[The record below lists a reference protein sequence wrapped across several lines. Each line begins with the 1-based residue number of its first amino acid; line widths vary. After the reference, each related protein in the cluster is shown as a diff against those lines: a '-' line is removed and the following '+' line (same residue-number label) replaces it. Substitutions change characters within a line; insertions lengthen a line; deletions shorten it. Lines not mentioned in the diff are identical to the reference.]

1 MFMCDIFINKDNC
14 LKSARLL
21 WLAMPKIGFEKAEF
35 NIGEYL
41 ICVYV
46 ISQNGQIPLKLSSL
60 EFAQIQI
67 LQ

>member
-21 WLAMPKIGFEKAEF
+21 WSAMPKIGFEEAEF
-35 NIGEYL
+35 IIGEYL
-41 ICVYV
+41 IGVYV
-46 ISQNGQIPLKLSSL
+46 ISQNGQIQLKLSSL